1 LRIAMIGYT
10 FYELDARVKRAAD
23 ALVESGHHVDL
34 FVADHAGLRARN
46 NALLTIHRLRMRKQR
61 SAVMRYAYEYGFF
74 CAWAFVLVSFFHAR
88 RRYDV
93 VYVHNMPNFLVF
105 AGCLP
110 KIGGAKIVLDVHDP
124 APELLSSIRGRDLPG
139 WMRAL
144 AAGEERV
151 SMSFSDALITVNE
164 SMRRRISAM
173 SGRPVTVV
181 MNLPDPAVFG
191 ARDEPRR
198 RDGADFLVY
207 SGAISHRN
215 GPDLIIE
222 ALSLLEDEFPA
233 LRLRIIGDGPALD
246 SLVRMAGDLGVADR
260 VDFLDWVP
268 NHEIPGLVS
277 GAATGVSAHRED
289 TFGSLVFSMK
299 VAEYAALGLPVVCS
313 GITTMRHY
321 FEDDELMFFEPG
333 NARDLARAIRE
344 QLTDPAAAEERAARS
359 RIKLGKLDW
368 PAQKETLIAAV
379 EALAGGRR
387 LRSRGE
393 SAMVRA
399 R

>member
-1 LRIAMIGYT
+1 MRIAMIGYT

-23 ALVESGHHVDL
+23 ALVESGHYVDL
-34 FVADHAGLRARN
+34 FVADHAGLRASN
-46 NALLTIHRLRMRKQR
+46 NALLTIRRLRMKKQR
-61 SAVMRYAYEYGFF
+61 SAVARYAYEYGFF
-74 CAWAFVLVSFFHAR
+74 CAWAFILVSFFHVR

-110 KIGGAKIVLDVHDP
+110 KMGGAKIVLDVHDP
-124 APELLSSIRGRDLPG
+124 APELLASIRGRDLPG
-139 WMRAL
+139 WMRSL
-144 AAGEERV
+144 ARAEERV

-191 ARDEPRR
+191 AREEPPCRE
-198 RDGADFLVY
+198 GADFLVY
-207 SGAISHRN
+207 SGAITHRN

-222 ALSLLEDEFPA
+222 ALSLLTDEFPA
-233 LRLRIIGDGPALD
+233 LRLRIIGDGTALE
-246 SLVRMAGDLGVADR
+246 SLVRMARDLGVADR

-277 GAATGVSAHRED
+277 GAAAGVSAHRED
-289 TFGSLVFSMK
+289 IFGSLVFSMK
-299 VAEYAALGLPVVCS
+299 VAEYATLGLPVACS

-321 FEDDELMFFEPG
+321 FDDDELMFFEPG
-333 NARDLARAIRE
+333 NARDLARAIRDL
-344 QLTDPAAAEERAARS
+344 LTDPAAAQERAARS
-359 RIKLGKLDW
+359 RIKLRKLDW
-368 PAQKETLIAAV
+368 PAQKETLVATV
-379 EALAGGRR
+379 EALASDER

-393 SAMVRA
+393 SAMVRTP
-399 R
+399 

>member
-1 LRIAMIGYT
+1 VRIAMIGYT

-23 ALVESGHHVDL
+23 ALVESGHHVEL
-34 FVADHAGLRARN
+34 FVADHAGLRAPN
-46 NALLTIHRLRMRKQR
+46 SALLTIHRLRMRKQR
-61 SAVMRYAYEYGFF
+61 SAVIRYAYEYGFF
-74 CAWAFVLVSFFHAR
+74 CAWAFVLISFFHVR

-93 VYVHNMPNFLVF
+93 VYAHNMPNFLVF

-139 WMRAL
+139 WMRSL
-144 AAGEERV
+144 ATAEERV

-164 SMRRRISAM
+164 SMRRRVSAM

-191 ARDEPRR
+191 AREEPRR
-198 RDGADFLVY
+198 REGQDFLVY
-207 SGAISHRN
+207 SGAIAHRN

-222 ALSLLEDEFPA
+222 ALSLLDDEFPD
-233 LRLRIIGDGPALD
+233 LRLRIIGNGSALE

-277 GAATGVSAHRED
+277 GAAAGVSAHRED

-299 VAEYAALGLPVVCS
+299 VAEYAALGLPVACS

-321 FEDDELMFFEPG
+321 FDDDELMFFEPG
-333 NARDLARAIRE
+333 NARDLARAIRDL
-344 QLTDPAAAEERAARS
+344 LTDPGAAEERAART

-368 PAQKETLIAAV
+368 PAQKETLVGTV
-379 EALAGGRR
+379 EALASGKR

-393 SAMVRA
+393 SAMVKTP
-399 R
+399 